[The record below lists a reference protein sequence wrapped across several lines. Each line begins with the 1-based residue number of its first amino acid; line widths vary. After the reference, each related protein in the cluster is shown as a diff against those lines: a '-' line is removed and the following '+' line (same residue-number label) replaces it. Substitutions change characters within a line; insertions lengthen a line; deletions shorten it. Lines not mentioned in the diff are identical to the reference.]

1 MSRTVPNP
9 KSKAFINQRFSSKL
23 NEVLESLSET
33 SFGPKQ
39 MVDFA
44 NNIWIVNDIVVPFTN
59 QGPSISHLKNIE

>member
-44 NNIWIVNDIVVPFTN
+44 NNIWIVNDSSFRVVPRSVPN
-59 QGPSISHLKNIE
+59 KW